1 MNINHTTESEDQN
14 LRLIAEEV
22 YQMPGTKRGKSQLVY
37 HHGSLRHRTGR
48 TTLEKVLIP
57 AAALLF
63 GACIVLGAL
72 FFMEKNAAD
81 SAKDTVITA
90 ESTAKTIDSSDN
102 TKDSSSAQVTTKAA
116 DSSAFASAGTTS
128 AAASSETAVPTI
140 TNPSSMYSSYAD
152 MVSFDPATGW
162 AQFDYFNL
170 LQGADAVKYLVDVK
184 GYTQADAEAQV
195 SGYADSEFINQND
208 NPQLRTADMSS
219 VQIGMLYNPD
229 GSQTA
234 SWADVDPKTYDEF
247 KALYAAH
254 PDQVLTET
262 SFFYYVTVQGGVI
275 TKVTQV
281 YWP

>member
-1 MNINHTTESEDQN
+1 MTESEDQDP
-14 LRLIAEEV
+14 RLIAQEV
-22 YQMPGTKRGKSQLVY
+22 YHMPGTNRMKSHFAYQIGL
-37 HHGSLRHRTGR
+37 LRRRAGR

-63 GACIVLGAL
+63 GACIVLGGMYV
-72 FFMEKNAAD
+72 MERNLSD
-81 SAKDTVITA
+81 SAKNTTVTA
-90 ESTAKTIDSSDN
+90 ESTAGTNDSSDN

-116 DSSAFASAGTTS
+116 DSSASASAGTST
-128 AAASSETAVPTI
+128 AAASSETAAAVI

-184 GYTQADAEAQV
+184 GYTQADAEAEV
-195 SGYADSEFINQND
+195 GDYADSEFINQND

-234 SWADVDPKTYDEF
+234 SWADVDTKTYDEF

-254 PDQVLTET
+254 PDQVLTES
-262 SFFYYVTVQGGVI
+262 SFFYYVTVQGGII